1 MKIEKAMC
9 HVISYIYSL
18 GLYIFKVIIYTLYI
32 IHYKKK
38 KEMGNSQARFRRN
51 QQRKYGGICHMGYD
65 INLIKDKALKKKL
78 MG

>member
-32 IHYKKK
+32 IRK
-38 KEMGNSQARFRRN
+38 RR
-51 QQRKYGGICHMGYD
+51 RWATVRLGSDATSSGSTEEYATWVMT
-65 INLIKDKALKKKL
+65 
-78 MG
+78 

>member
-32 IHYKKK
+32 IRK
-38 KEMGNSQARFRRN
+38 RR
-51 QQRKYGGICHMGYD
+51 RWATVMLGSDATSSGSTEEYATWVMT
-65 INLIKDKALKKKL
+65 
-78 MG
+78 